1 MKQKLFSFFLTLLSS
16 VSAIYASNTK
26 VDGIWYDFDSSTKTA
41 SVTYRGSSDSSY
53 EGEYS
58 GSVTIPETVTYNGTT
73 YSVTSIGDRAFA
85 SCSKLTSITLP
96 NSVTSIGDYTFY
108 KCSGLTSIT
117 IPNSVTSIDADAFY
131 GCSYYVTSITLTAN
145 SVEEFCQGTGNFLLL
160 NRGLSCDRKIQI
172 DGKYIIEI
180 TIPNTV
186 TGIGK
191 HAFSHCSSLT
201 SVTIPNSVTSIG
213 SGAFQNCSKLTS
225 ITIPNS
231 VTNIGTSVF
240 SGRSVTINSEAIVN
254 TAYSSSSNIS
264 HIFGSQVTEY
274 IIGEDVKGIGHMAFY
289 NCSSL
294 TAVVIPNSV
303 TSIAYGAFGNCSS
316 LATITIPNG
325 VTSIGDDAFYKCSG
339 LTSITIGEN
348 VTSIGDDAFYGCSHL
363 TSIVW
368 NVKKWNDFSALNAP
382 FNAIRSQITSFTFG
396 ESVQHIP
403 AYLCYE
409 MSKLTSIT
417 IGENVTSIG
426 DKAFYYCSGLTSIV
440 WNAKKCNDFSSSI
453 KAPFYDFRSQI
464 ISFTFGESVQHIPAY
479 LCYEMSKLTSI
490 TITKSVMS
498 VGDDAFYKC
507 SGLTSITIGENVTSI
522 GDYAFYYCSG
532 LTSITIPNSVMSIG
546 DYAFYYCSG
555 LKSTIT
561 IGESVTSI
569 GKYAFAFCEGLT
581 SITIGESVTNIE
593 DYAFHY
599 CPLTSI
605 NSLAEVPPFLG
616 STVFNNTS
624 IPIYVPCGSV
634 SVYESAESW
643 KKMTNIQ
650 EPLAEHSYSIVI
662 NVNDNKMGTAQVDK
676 NNFCGAQISATP
688 NYGYHFVK
696 WSDGNTDNPR
706 ILELTQDATFTAE
719 FAQTYSGQCG
729 DNLYWSFNNNTL
741 TITGFGD
748 MWDERPW
755 GLFDAET
762 RTILFPDGITSIGDN
777 AFNGFINLTSIT
789 IPNSVEG
796 IGSYAFKGCSGLTS
810 ITIPNSVTGIGASVF
825 DDCSDLT
832 SIVWNA
838 KNCENYSYHPFKN
851 IRSQITSFTIGDN
864 VQYIPNDLCA
874 GMNKLTSITIPNS
887 VTEIGEKAFK
897 SCSGLTS
904 VTIGNSVW
912 RIGDEAFMGC
922 SSLTSVTIGSS
933 VTHIKPWAFKDC
945 SSLST
950 ITIPNS
956 VISIGYG
963 TFDGCVSLGK
973 VSLGYGIEVINE
985 EAFAGCNRLYDI
997 YCYATT
1003 PPEAEES
1010 SFANYNVNLYVPC
1023 ESLKDYQMDMVFG
1036 SFKYI
1041 QCLEDTPPSEPQ
1053 DTTITHTAEMVTICE
1068 GEAYKWHG
1076 YEYSQSGTYTYT
1088 ETEETEEYIYH
1099 NVYTLELTVLPSE
1112 TIEYVIEAEDSYE
1125 WHGVVYTESGT
1136 YTYRHECTTEILYLT
1151 IKDTPNTPDNPII
1164 DTVITGLQYADA
1176 YFIADAEYGDY
1187 WVFDLYQDYD
1197 AYDYVYPA
1205 VYVMVNEAYSKNSLN
1220 GTYNV
1225 FYTEYYTDAESMIST
1240 DDEAEDFVGTL
1251 TIKHVKGTNY
1261 SFNGSFVVDGITYT
1275 YDQIV
1280 SVFAYEYSAEEET
1293 YYELT
1298 LSEIDS
1304 PETPDTPERVLSC
1317 EEAVALCLETGTT
1330 ATTEE
1335 YTIRGYVT
1343 EITTEYSER
1352 YNNISFYM
1360 ADTKDGGQVLFT
1372 YRIKPMFETDCAV
1385 KVGDFVEAVG
1395 TLVNYN
1401 GNSPEVYPG
1410 VYTIVNEPELPT
1422 GTSDIQLPTSNTKK
1436 VVKAGQ
1442 LLIIRD
1448 GKTYTVMGTEIK

>member
-41 SVTYRGSSDSSY
+41 SVTYQGSSYSSY

-108 KCSGLTSIT
+108 NCSRLTSIT

-131 GCSYYVTSITLTAN
+131 GCYKVTSITLTAN

-160 NRGLSCDRKIQI
+160 NRGLSCDREIQI

-213 SGAFQNCSKLTS
+213 SNAFYGCSALTS

-325 VTSIGDDAFYKCSG
+325 VTSIGDYAFYYCSG

-348 VTSIGDDAFYGCSHL
+348 VTSIGDDAFYGCSRL
-363 TSIVW
+363 ISIVW
-368 NVKKWNDFSALNAP
+368 NAKKYNDISSALKAP
-382 FNAIRSQITSFTFG
+382 FDDICSQITSFTFG

-403 AYLCYE
+403 AYLCYG
-409 MSKLTSIT
+409 MSKLTSVTIPNSVTT
-417 IGENVTSIG
+417 IGE
-426 DKAFYYCSGLTSIV
+426 
-440 WNAKKCNDFSSSI
+440 
-453 KAPFYDFRSQI
+453 
-464 ISFTFGESVQHIPAY
+464 
-479 LCYEMSKLTSI
+479 
-490 TITKSVMS
+490 
-498 VGDDAFYKC
+498 
-507 SGLTSITIGENVTSI
+507 
-522 GDYAFYYCSG
+522 YAFKECTG
-532 LTSITIPNSVMSIG
+532 LTSITIPNNVIYIG
-546 DYAFYYCSG
+546 SSAFYNCCS
-555 LKSTIT
+555 LA
-561 IGESVTSI
+561 SI
-569 GKYAFAFCEGLT
+569 E
-581 SITIGESVTNIE
+581 
-593 DYAFHY
+593 
-599 CPLTSI
+599 
-605 NSLAEVPPFLG
+605 SLAEVPPTLG
-616 STVFNNTS
+616 DKVYDYVSMK
-624 IPIYVPCGSV
+624 IPVYVPCGSV
-634 SVYESAESW
+634 SAYKSAKGW
-643 KKMTNIQ
+643 KAFTNIQ
-650 EPLAEHSYSIVI
+650 EPSAEHSYSIVI

-825 DDCSDLT
+825 DGCSRLT

-864 VQYIPNDLCA
+864 VQYVPTYLCE
-874 GMNKLTSITIPNS
+874 GMSKLTSITIPNS
-887 VTEIGEKAFK
+887 VTEIGEKAFQL
-897 SCSGLTS
+897 CSGLTS

-912 RIGDEAFMGC
+912 RIGDEAFLGC
-922 SSLTSVTIGSS
+922 SSLNSVTIGNS

-997 YCYATT
+997 YCYATI

-1023 ESLKDYQMDMVFG
+1023 ESKEY
-1036 SFKYI
+1036 
-1041 QCLEDTPPSEPQ
+1041 
-1053 DTTITHTAEMVTICE
+1053 
-1068 GEAYKWHG
+1068 
-1076 YEYSQSGTYTYT
+1076 YEYDSFWGKFKFI
-1088 ETEETEEYIYH
+1088 ECI
-1099 NVYTLELTVLPSE
+1099 NV
-1112 TIEYVIEAEDSYE
+1112 
-1125 WHGVVYTESGT
+1125 ESAV
-1136 YTYRHECTTEILYLT
+1136 
-1151 IKDTPNTPDNPII
+1151 DNIP
-1164 DTVITGLQYADA
+1164 TAIT
-1176 YFIADAEYGDY
+1176 
-1187 WVFDLYQDYD
+1187 
-1197 AYDYVYPA
+1197 
-1205 VYVMVNEAYSKNSLN
+1205 
-1220 GTYNV
+1220 NV
-1225 FYTEYYTDAESMIST
+1225 QKIFRD
-1240 DDEAEDFVGTL
+1240 
-1251 TIKHVKGTNY
+1251 N
-1261 SFNGSFVVDGITYT
+1261 
-1275 YDQIV
+1275 
-1280 SVFAYEYSAEEET
+1280 
-1293 YYELT
+1293 
-1298 LSEIDS
+1298 
-1304 PETPDTPERVLSC
+1304 
-1317 EEAVALCLETGTT
+1317 
-1330 ATTEE
+1330 
-1335 YTIRGYVT
+1335 
-1343 EITTEYSER
+1343 
-1352 YNNISFYM
+1352 
-1360 ADTKDGGQVLFT
+1360 
-1372 YRIKPMFETDCAV
+1372 
-1385 KVGDFVEAVG
+1385 
-1395 TLVNYN
+1395 
-1401 GNSPEVYPG
+1401 
-1410 VYTIVNEPELPT
+1410 
-1422 GTSDIQLPTSNTKK
+1422 
-1436 VVKAGQ
+1436 Q

-1448 GKTYTVMGTEIK
+1448 GKSYNVIGQEIGN

>member
-1 MKQKLFSFFLTLLSS
+1 MKQKLFTFFLTLIAS

-41 SVTYRGSSDSSY
+41 SVTYQGSSYSSY

-160 NRGLSCDRKIQI
+160 NRGLSCDREIQI

-213 SGAFQNCSKLTS
+213 SNAFYGCSALTS

-325 VTSIGDDAFYKCSG
+325 VTSIGDYAFYYCSG

-348 VTSIGDDAFYGCSHL
+348 VTSIGDDAFYGCSRL
-363 TSIVW
+363 ISIVW
-368 NVKKWNDFSALNAP
+368 NAKKYNDISSALKAP
-382 FNAIRSQITSFTFG
+382 FDDICSQITSFTFG

-403 AYLCYE
+403 AYLCYG
-409 MSKLTSIT
+409 MSNLTSVTIPNSITT
-417 IGENVTSIG
+417 IGKDVFE
-426 DKAFYYCSGLTSIV
+426 YCSGLTSVV
-440 WNAKKCNDFSSSI
+440 WNAKNCADFTLTS
-453 KAPFYDFRSQI
+453 APFYDIRSKI
-464 ISFTFGESVQHIPAY
+464 TSFTFGESVQHIPAY
-479 LCYEMSKLTSI
+479 LCYGMSNLTSV
-490 TITKSVMS
+490 TIPNSV
-498 VGDDAFYKC
+498 
-507 SGLTSITIGENVTSI
+507 TTIGE
-522 GDYAFYYCSG
+522 YAFKECTG
-532 LTSITIPNSVMSIG
+532 LTSITIPNNVIYIG
-546 DYAFYYCSG
+546 SSAFYNCCS
-555 LKSTIT
+555 LA
-561 IGESVTSI
+561 SI
-569 GKYAFAFCEGLT
+569 E
-581 SITIGESVTNIE
+581 
-593 DYAFHY
+593 
-599 CPLTSI
+599 
-605 NSLAEVPPFLG
+605 SLAEVPPTLG
-616 STVFNNTS
+616 DKVYDYVSMK
-624 IPIYVPCGSV
+624 IPVYVPCGSV
-634 SVYESAESW
+634 SAYKSAKGW
-643 KKMTNIQ
+643 KAFTNIQ
-650 EPLAEHSYSIVI
+650 EPSAEHSYSIVI

-825 DDCSDLT
+825 DGCSRLT

-864 VQYIPNDLCA
+864 VQYVPTYLCE
-874 GMNKLTSITIPNS
+874 GMSKLTSITIPNS
-887 VTEIGEKAFK
+887 VTEIGEKAFQL
-897 SCSGLTS
+897 CSGLTS

-912 RIGDEAFMGC
+912 RIGDEAFLGC
-922 SSLTSVTIGSS
+922 SSLNSVTIGNS

-1023 ESLKDYQMDMVFG
+1023 ESKEY
-1036 SFKYI
+1036 
-1041 QCLEDTPPSEPQ
+1041 
-1053 DTTITHTAEMVTICE
+1053 
-1068 GEAYKWHG
+1068 
-1076 YEYSQSGTYTYT
+1076 YEYDSFWGKFKFI
-1088 ETEETEEYIYH
+1088 ECI
-1099 NVYTLELTVLPSE
+1099 NV
-1112 TIEYVIEAEDSYE
+1112 
-1125 WHGVVYTESGT
+1125 ESAV
-1136 YTYRHECTTEILYLT
+1136 
-1151 IKDTPNTPDNPII
+1151 DNIP
-1164 DTVITGLQYADA
+1164 TAIT
-1176 YFIADAEYGDY
+1176 
-1187 WVFDLYQDYD
+1187 
-1197 AYDYVYPA
+1197 
-1205 VYVMVNEAYSKNSLN
+1205 
-1220 GTYNV
+1220 NV
-1225 FYTEYYTDAESMIST
+1225 Q
-1240 DDEAEDFVGTL
+1240 
-1251 TIKHVKGTNY
+1251 K
-1261 SFNGSFVVDGITYT
+1261 
-1275 YDQIV
+1275 
-1280 SVFAYEYSAEEET
+1280 
-1293 YYELT
+1293 
-1298 LSEIDS
+1298 
-1304 PETPDTPERVLSC
+1304 
-1317 EEAVALCLETGTT
+1317 
-1330 ATTEE
+1330 
-1335 YTIRGYVT
+1335 
-1343 EITTEYSER
+1343 
-1352 YNNISFYM
+1352 
-1360 ADTKDGGQVLFT
+1360 LF
-1372 YRIKPMFETDCAV
+1372 RD
-1385 KVGDFVEAVG
+1385 
-1395 TLVNYN
+1395 
-1401 GNSPEVYPG
+1401 
-1410 VYTIVNEPELPT
+1410 
-1422 GTSDIQLPTSNTKK
+1422 
-1436 VVKAGQ
+1436 GQ
-1442 LLIIRD
+1442 LLILRD
-1448 GKTYTVMGTEIK
+1448 GKSYNVIGQEIGN